1 MLAAVCC
8 GRASALYDGEGAV
21 QILDAKTFDEQVL
34 EGEDSFWLVEFFAPW
49 CGHCK
54 QLAPTYEK
62 VAKNL
67 NGLVK
72 VGAVD
77 CDAEDNKALCGKVGV
92 RGYPT
97 LKIYPVEKS
106 FNPYTKKR
114 AKLPTDY
121 NGPRSAKGMVE
132 NVLAGMPDMV
142 HSVKSDNATDFLD
155 GEYPKALLFSDK
167 EATSPLFK
175 SLAIQFKS
183 RMRMGKAS
191 SADADLAA
199 KFGVDSFPKLVVVPG
214 SDVAKAVKH
223 DGKLKKEEL
232 HAFLETHALKEK
244 QDDPLLAAKLPKL
257 VEAMSGDAL
266 KDKVLGDS
274 KNMWLVFFHKG
285 GKPPASLEQ
294 MAGSFKAFKFASVD
308 CSKGSVCKDQSVDG
322 KEVLRLYQQADKSEY
337 EDFTGEATCD
347 EDCMQLEA
355 MSDFVG
361 EHMPNLVVA
370 VGEPTWN
377 NFLAPAAERPRVILM
392 SKKVECLKPSLVLA
406 LVEEG

>member
-1 MLAAVCC
+1 MKARCTGAWLGLAVLAAVCC

-175 SLAIQFKS
+175 SI
-183 RMRMGKAS
+183 
-191 SADADLAA
+191 
-199 KFGVDSFPKLVVVPG
+199 
-214 SDVAKAVKH
+214 
-223 DGKLKKEEL
+223 
-232 HAFLETHALKEK
+232 
-244 QDDPLLAAKLPKL
+244 
-257 VEAMSGDAL
+257 
-266 KDKVLGDS
+266 
-274 KNMWLVFFHKG
+274 
-285 GKPPASLEQ
+285 SLEFIL
-294 MAGSFKAFKFASVD
+294 GIV
-308 CSKGSVCKDQSVDG
+308 
-322 KEVLRLYQQADKSEY
+322 
-337 EDFTGEATCD
+337 
-347 EDCMQLEA
+347 
-355 MSDFVG
+355 FV
-361 EHMPNLVVA
+361 
-370 VGEPTWN
+370 
-377 NFLAPAAERPRVILM
+377 
-392 SKKVECLKPSLVLA
+392 
-406 LVEEG
+406 